1 MNTALKTFVFAFAV
15 ILFAT
20 SCRTGQHLIEQ
31 GDYDTAIEHAADR
44 LRGRKHKK
52 ERHVVNLETA
62 FNRANQRD
70 LASIEHLKAGN
81 RDDQWAQIH
90 EIALD
95 INRRQRLVA
104 PLLPLT
110 TKDGYT
116 ANIKLLDIE
125 GLERDSREKAAEHLY
140 NLSIERINQA
150 ENGDRAAARDAH
162 HQLMTIEQRFIP
174 NYRDSYQLRQRARQL
189 GISHILVTMNPQ
201 TPQRLPRSFATQL
214 LSTAQYRLG
223 SDEWREF
230 DYSPEPG
237 KVYDFKVVVSVQ
249 DIDFAPERVSE
260 RSYRDEKEIQDG
272 FEYVLDQRGNVMK
285 DTLGNDIKRP
295 RFVWIAA
302 DVLEVYQTKAA
313 RVSAALEVYD
323 ANRQSLLQTRP
334 LNTEIRFEHY
344 ASTFRGDQRALSDQ
358 SRCRIG
364 SSPLPFPSN
373 EDMLVQAA
381 DNMKHELFRELNCCP
396 VLD

>member
-1 MNTALKTFVFAFAV
+1 MNALLKSIAFACS
-15 ILFAT
+15 IIFLAS
-20 SCRTGQHLIEQ
+20 SCRTGQYLVEH
-31 GDYDTAIEHAADR
+31 GDYDAAIEHATDR

-52 ERHVVNLETA
+52 ERHVLTLETA
-62 FNRANQRD
+62 FRRANERD
-70 LASIEHLKAGN
+70 LASIDHLKASD
-81 RDDQWAQIH
+81 RPEQWERIH
-90 EIALD
+90 HIALN
-95 INRRQRLVA
+95 INRRQQLVA

-116 ANIKLLDIE
+116 ANITFLEIE
-125 GLERDSREKAAEHLY
+125 GLVRDSREKAAEHLY
-140 NLSIERINQA
+140 NLAIEHINQA
-150 ENGDRAAARDAH
+150 ENGDRAAARTAH
-162 HQLMTIEQRFIP
+162 HHLMQIEQRYFP
-174 NYRDSYQLRQRARQL
+174 NYRDSYQLRARARQL
-189 GISHILVTMNPQ
+189 GTAQVLVTMNPQ

-214 LSTAQYRLG
+214 MSTAQYRLG

-237 KVYDFKVVVSVQ
+237 KTYDFKVVVTVQ
-249 DIDFAPERVSE
+249 DIDIAPERVSE
-260 RSYRDEKEIQDG
+260 RSYREEKEIEDG
-272 FEYVLDQRGNVMK
+272 YEYVLDQRGNVMK
-285 DTLGNDIKRP
+285 DTLGNDIKRK

-313 RVSAALEVYD
+313 RVQAALEVYD
-323 ANRQSLLQTRP
+323 GRHQNLLQSSP
-334 LNTEIRFEHY
+334 LSTEIRFEHY

-364 SSPLPFPSN
+364 SQPRPFPSN

-381 DNMKHELFRELNCCP
+381 DNMKHELYRELNCCQ